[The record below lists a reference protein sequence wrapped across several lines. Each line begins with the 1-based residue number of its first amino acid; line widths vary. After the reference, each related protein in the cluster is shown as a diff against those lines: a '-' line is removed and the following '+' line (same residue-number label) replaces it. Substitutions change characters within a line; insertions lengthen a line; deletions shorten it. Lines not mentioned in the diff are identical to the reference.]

1 MRHISKSFPGVKAL
15 DDVGFSVAEGEVRA
29 LVGENGA
36 GKSTLMKIL
45 NGNYKKDEGQIL
57 IDGKEVDITD
67 PLVAAAHGIS
77 IIFQELN
84 LVDQL
89 SIAENIFAGRLSK
102 GLKRVN
108 WKEINRKAKELLDR
122 IGFDA
127 DPRTEVGSLTVAG
140 KQMVEIAKALSR
152 DCRIILMDEPSAT
165 LTKKELNALF
175 DIIRDLKK
183 RGIAVI
189 YISHRME
196 EIFEICETATVMRD
210 GRIIGTVNVGE
221 VSPDRIVEMMLQ
233 AEMNFLLALLAA
245 IAVGCAC
252 GAVTGFFVATF
263 RLSPFIVSMTMQLAY
278 KGIALTITNQT
289 PVSVPHPV
297 LQAINNIKLFNI
309 FPIVFFFF
317 LLLAVL
323 TELFLRNTQFGRN
336 LFLVGGNISVADNL
350 GIKARNYIWSAYI
363 FQGLFAAIG
372 GVVMM
377 TRQFSA
383 SGNLALQGPMEVIPM
398 VIVGGTSMAG
408 GRGGALKTVG
418 GVVLLKIIYNAMTM
432 FSIPAPLQ
440 PFVKGLI
447 LLVVIVS
454 DKYMERRH
462 EKV

>member
-1 MRHISKSFPGVKAL
+1 MTLAKKACKDYRIPLLAVLIFVIMSLVNKNFFTPYNIFTIADSISGYGIVAL
-15 DDVGFSVAEGEVRA
+15 GFTFIL
-29 LVGENGA
+29 LVGQ
-36 GKSTLMKIL
+36 L
-45 NGNYKKDEGQIL
+45 
-57 IDGKEVDITD
+57 DI
-67 PLVAAAHGIS
+67 S
-77 IIFQELN
+77 F
-84 LVDQL
+84 
-89 SIAENIFAGRLSK
+89 
-102 GLKRVN
+102 
-108 WKEINRKAKELLDR
+108 
-122 IGFDA
+122 
-127 DPRTEVGSLTVAG
+127 GSV
-140 KQMVEIAKALSR
+140 IALSA
-152 DCRIILMDEPSAT
+152 C
-165 LTKKELNALF
+165 
-175 DIIRDLKK
+175 
-183 RGIAVI
+183 
-189 YISHRME
+189 
-196 EIFEICETATVMRD
+196 IFM
-210 GRIIGTVNVGE
+210 
-221 VSPDRIVEMMLQ
+221 MMLQ

-363 FQGLFAAIG
+363 FQG
-372 GVVMM
+372 
-377 TRQFSA
+377 
-383 SGNLALQGPMEVIPM
+383 PMEVIPM

>member
-1 MRHISKSFPGVKAL
+1 MTLAKKACKDYRIPLLAVLIFVIMSLVNKNFFTPYNIFTIADSISGYGIVAL
-15 DDVGFSVAEGEVRA
+15 GFTFIL
-29 LVGENGA
+29 LVGQ
-36 GKSTLMKIL
+36 L
-45 NGNYKKDEGQIL
+45 
-57 IDGKEVDITD
+57 DI
-67 PLVAAAHGIS
+67 S
-77 IIFQELN
+77 F
-84 LVDQL
+84 
-89 SIAENIFAGRLSK
+89 
-102 GLKRVN
+102 
-108 WKEINRKAKELLDR
+108 
-122 IGFDA
+122 
-127 DPRTEVGSLTVAG
+127 GSV
-140 KQMVEIAKALSR
+140 IALSA
-152 DCRIILMDEPSAT
+152 C
-165 LTKKELNALF
+165 
-175 DIIRDLKK
+175 
-183 RGIAVI
+183 
-189 YISHRME
+189 
-196 EIFEICETATVMRD
+196 IFM
-210 GRIIGTVNVGE
+210 
-221 VSPDRIVEMMLQ
+221 MMLQ

-383 SGNLALQGPMEVIPM
+383 SGNLALQGPMGSSRWSSWVARPWPA
-398 VIVGGTSMAG
+398 AG
-408 GRGGALKTVG
+408 AAR
-418 GVVLLKIIYNAMTM
+418 
-432 FSIPAPLQ
+432 
-440 PFVKGLI
+440 
-447 LLVVIVS
+447 
-454 DKYMERRH
+454 
-462 EKV
+462 

>member
-1 MRHISKSFPGVKAL
+1 MTLAKKACKDYRIPLLAVLIFVIMSLVNKNFFTPYNIFTIADSISGYGIVAL
-15 DDVGFSVAEGEVRA
+15 GFTFIL
-29 LVGENGA
+29 LVGQ
-36 GKSTLMKIL
+36 L
-45 NGNYKKDEGQIL
+45 
-57 IDGKEVDITD
+57 DI
-67 PLVAAAHGIS
+67 S
-77 IIFQELN
+77 F
-84 LVDQL
+84 
-89 SIAENIFAGRLSK
+89 
-102 GLKRVN
+102 
-108 WKEINRKAKELLDR
+108 
-122 IGFDA
+122 
-127 DPRTEVGSLTVAG
+127 GSV
-140 KQMVEIAKALSR
+140 IALSA
-152 DCRIILMDEPSAT
+152 C
-165 LTKKELNALF
+165 
-175 DIIRDLKK
+175 
-183 RGIAVI
+183 
-189 YISHRME
+189 
-196 EIFEICETATVMRD
+196 IFM
-210 GRIIGTVNVGE
+210 
-221 VSPDRIVEMMLQ
+221 MMLQ
-233 AEMNFLLALLAA
+233 AQMNFLLALLAA

-317 LLLAVL
+317 LLL
-323 TELFLRNTQFGRN
+323 FLGAMNG
-336 LFLVGGNISVADNL
+336 LDL